1 MSHPI
6 VETTHGTIRGT
17 THDGHSRF
25 AGIPFAA
32 PPVGALRFMPP
43 APVEPWSETL
53 NAEHLSPIVPQMP
66 SMMDTMLAPG
76 VAHPVQDEATSLT
89 LNVWTAHLDGSRP
102 VMVWIHG
109 GAFLNGSGSLPIYDG
124 TKLAEQGDVV
134 VVTINY
140 RLGVFGFL
148 HLADI
153 GGKDY
158 RGSGL
163 AGLLDQVA
171 ALTWVRDNIAK
182 FGGDPSNV
190 TVFGESAGAMSI
202 CTLLGLPAAQ
212 GLFHK
217 AIPQS
222 GGANFSTSAED
233 ATLNAKR
240 IMEHAGVTSIEELQ
254 ALPVQALIDA
264 QSALISGGRLEMP
277 FTPVIDHDM
286 LPDAPLVGISKG
298 LGNVKVLI
306 GSTREEFALF
316 ALMDPRVATI
326 TRDEVLEEAT
336 KTFGADAEKIL
347 ATYEQSR
354 PDASGTDILI
364 AYFTDQMFRLPV
376 IRIAEAQAAM
386 GRDVWM
392 YLFTWASP
400 VFGGILKSCHA
411 LDIPFVFDNLKAFE
425 MLTGTGDDRQALADS
440 MQAAWVRFAYAGDP
454 GWEKY
459 SAETRATMRFD
470 SIDAGVV
477 NDPQSSEREMW
488 ATRA

>member
-6 VETTHGTIRGT
+6 VETTHGLIRGT

-43 APVEPWSETL
+43 TPVEPWSETL

-66 SMMDTMLAPG
+66 SMMEATLAPG
-76 VAHPVQDEATSLT
+76 APESVQDEATSLT
-89 LNVWTAHLDGSRP
+89 LNVWTPNLDGSRP

-212 GLFHK
+212 GLFQK
-217 AIPQS
+217 AITQS
-222 GGANFSTSAED
+222 GGANFCTSAED

-240 IMEHAGVTSIEELQ
+240 IMEHAGVSTVEELQ
-254 ALPVQALIDA
+254 ALPVQTLVDA

-298 LGNVKVLI
+298 LGDVKLLT

-316 ALMDPRVATI
+316 ALMDPRIATI
-326 TRDEVLEEAT
+326 TREEVLEEAA
-336 KTFGADAEKIL
+336 KTFGDGADAIL
-347 ATYEQSR
+347 ATYEAAR
-354 PDASGTDILI
+354 PDATITDILT
-364 AYFTDQMFRLPV
+364 AYMTDQMFRLPV
-376 IRIAEAQAAM
+376 IRMAEAQGAQ

-392 YLFTWASP
+392 YWFTWSSP
-400 VFGGILKSCHA
+400 AFGGILKSCHA
-411 LDIPFVFDNLKAFE
+411 LELPFVFDNLDAFE
-425 MLTGTGDDRQALADS
+425 MLTGTGDDRQGLADL
-440 MQAAWVRFAYAGDP
+440 MQASWIRFAHEGNP
-454 GWEKY
+454 GWDAYNEK
-459 SAETRATMRFD
+459 TRATMRFD

-477 NDPQSSEREMW
+477 ENPGSIEREMW
-488 ATRA
+488 AGRA